1 MATGNKRYYWL
12 KLKEDFFTSK
22 RIKKLRRLA
31 GGDTYT
37 IIYLEIQLKAMQ
49 SGGIIRWTGIEDN
62 FAAELALDLDE
73 DEDNVKFTLAYLL
86 KYGLAESSDN
96 INFLFPYAV
105 ENVGSE
111 GSSAKR
117 MREMRKK
124 MSEKC
129 LPQPENQQGSVTLC
143 AHCYGEK
150 DVEIDREVDT
160 EIDNSFKATLSDCCS
175 KIMKNCGNHI
185 SDIDV
190 YRGAVRYYFPN
201 AEVHF
206 TMTIDASGD
215 MPTPEEMA
223 KPAPKTETTE
233 RKATKAERVP
243 KGSAKPAKQDKP
255 KVAEQEK
262 KKPAA
267 QAPVAPEKK
276 PVPKPKK
283 ESKPKNPAKDD
294 GLIQLS
300 LF

>member
-150 DVEIDREVDT
+150 EKDVEIDREVDT
-160 EIDNSFKATLSDCCS
+160 EIDNSFNDDLDDDEPVAGIIEEFSRRNCMSVEGFEFLYKSDARTRKRVEEAAKTLFAKAVGSDPTEMDMAHAYKWIVDENQKVS
-175 KIMKNCGNHI
+175 NDKIYILTCAF
-185 SDIDV
+185 
-190 YRGAVRYYFPN
+190 YRA
-201 AEVHF
+201 AESGHKGQWNY
-206 TMTIDASGD
+206 IEAILGD
-215 MPTPEEMA
+215 MYAEGV
-223 KPAPKTETTE
+223 KTKED
-233 RKATKAERVP
+233 ATNYFYSR
-243 KGSAKPAKQDKP
+243 
-255 KVAEQEK
+255 
-262 KKPAA
+262 
-267 QAPVAPEKK
+267 
-276 PVPKPKK
+276 
-283 ESKPKNPAKDD
+283 KDD
-294 GLIQLS
+294 A
-300 LF
+300 

>member
-1 MATGNKRYYWL
+1 MELVKPRKYGELAAEKIA
-12 KLKEDFFTSK
+12 KELKEFK
-22 RIKKLRRLA
+22 
-31 GGDTYT
+31 GDRYGDAV
-37 IIYLEIQLKAMQ
+37 K
-49 SGGIIRWTGIEDN
+49 N
-62 FAAELALDLDE
+62 FVAS
-73 DEDNVKFTLAYLL
+73 TLT
-86 KYGLAESSDN
+86 
-96 INFLFPYAV
+96 NFCEQNERFAQVVY
-105 ENVGSE
+105 E
-111 GSSAKR
+111 
-117 MREMRKK
+117 
-124 MSEKC
+124 
-129 LPQPENQQGSVTLC
+129 
-143 AHCYGEK
+143 
-150 DVEIDREVDT
+150 T
-160 EIDNSFKATLSDCCS
+160 EATLSDCCS

-190 YRGAVRYYFPN
+190 YRGAVKYYFPN

-223 KPAPKTETTE
+223 KPDPKKETAE

-243 KGSAKPAKQDKP
+243 KGSAKPAKQEKP
-255 KVAEQEK
+255 KAAEQEM

-267 QAPVAPEKK
+267 QAPVAQEKK

>member
-1 MATGNKRYYWL
+1 MELIKPRKYGVLAAEKIA
-12 KLKEDFFTSK
+12 KELKEFK
-22 RIKKLRRLA
+22 
-31 GGDTYT
+31 GDRYGDAV
-37 IIYLEIQLKAMQ
+37 K
-49 SGGIIRWTGIEDN
+49 N
-62 FAAELALDLDE
+62 FVAS
-73 DEDNVKFTLAYLL
+73 TLT
-86 KYGLAESSDN
+86 
-96 INFLFPYAV
+96 NFCEQNERFARVVY
-105 ENVGSE
+105 E
-111 GSSAKR
+111 
-117 MREMRKK
+117 
-124 MSEKC
+124 
-129 LPQPENQQGSVTLC
+129 
-143 AHCYGEK
+143 
-150 DVEIDREVDT
+150 T
-160 EIDNSFKATLSDCCS
+160 EATLSDCCS

-223 KPAPKTETTE
+223 KPAPKTEATE

-243 KGSAKPAKQDKP
+243 KSSAKPAKQHKT

-267 QAPVAPEKK
+267 QEPVAPEKK

-283 ESKPKNPAKDD
+283 ESKQKNPAKDD

>member
-1 MATGNKRYYWL
+1 MELIKPRKYGELAAEKIA
-12 KLKEDFFTSK
+12 KELKEFK
-22 RIKKLRRLA
+22 
-31 GGDTYT
+31 GDRYGDAV
-37 IIYLEIQLKAMQ
+37 K
-49 SGGIIRWTGIEDN
+49 N
-62 FAAELALDLDE
+62 FVAS
-73 DEDNVKFTLAYLL
+73 TLT
-86 KYGLAESSDN
+86 
-96 INFLFPYAV
+96 NFCEQNERFAQVVY
-105 ENVGSE
+105 E
-111 GSSAKR
+111 
-117 MREMRKK
+117 
-124 MSEKC
+124 
-129 LPQPENQQGSVTLC
+129 
-143 AHCYGEK
+143 
-150 DVEIDREVDT
+150 T
-160 EIDNSFKATLSDCCS
+160 EATLSDCCS
-175 KIMKNCGNHI
+175 KIMRNCGNHI

-206 TMTIDASGD
+206 TMTIDASGE

-243 KGSAKPAKQDKP
+243 KGSAKPAKQEKP

-276 PVPKPKK
+276 PVPKHKK

-294 GLIQLS
+294 CLIQLS

>member
-1 MATGNKRYYWL
+1 MELIKPRKYGEMAAEKIA
-12 KLKEDFFTSK
+12 KELKEFK
-22 RIKKLRRLA
+22 
-31 GGDTYT
+31 GDQYGDAV
-37 IIYLEIQLKAMQ
+37 K
-49 SGGIIRWTGIEDN
+49 N
-62 FAAELALDLDE
+62 FVAS
-73 DEDNVKFTLAYLL
+73 TLT
-86 KYGLAESSDN
+86 
-96 INFLFPYAV
+96 NFCEQNERFAQVVY
-105 ENVGSE
+105 E
-111 GSSAKR
+111 
-117 MREMRKK
+117 
-124 MSEKC
+124 
-129 LPQPENQQGSVTLC
+129 
-143 AHCYGEK
+143 
-150 DVEIDREVDT
+150 T
-160 EIDNSFKATLSDCCS
+160 EATLSDCCS

-206 TMTIDASGD
+206 TMTIDASGE

-223 KPAPKTETTE
+223 KPAPKTETME

-243 KGSAKPAKQDKP
+243 KGSAKPAKQEKP

-276 PVPKPKK
+276 PIPKPKK

>member
-1 MATGNKRYYWL
+1 MELIKPRKYGEMAAEKIA
-12 KLKEDFFTSK
+12 KELKEFK
-22 RIKKLRRLA
+22 
-31 GGDTYT
+31 GDRYGDAV
-37 IIYLEIQLKAMQ
+37 K
-49 SGGIIRWTGIEDN
+49 N
-62 FAAELALDLDE
+62 FVASTLTNFCEQDE
-73 DEDNVKFTLAYLL
+73 RFAQVVYE
-86 KYGLAESSDN
+86 
-96 INFLFPYAV
+96 
-105 ENVGSE
+105 
-111 GSSAKR
+111 
-117 MREMRKK
+117 
-124 MSEKC
+124 
-129 LPQPENQQGSVTLC
+129 
-143 AHCYGEK
+143 
-150 DVEIDREVDT
+150 T
-160 EIDNSFKATLSDCCS
+160 EATLSDCCS
-175 KIMKNCGNHI
+175 KIMKYCGNHI

-206 TMTIDASGD
+206 TMTIDASGE

-243 KGSAKPAKQDKP
+243 KGSAKSAKQDKT

-262 KKPAA
+262 KKSAA

>member
-1 MATGNKRYYWL
+1 MELIKPRKYGEMAAEKIA
-12 KLKEDFFTSK
+12 KELKEFK
-22 RIKKLRRLA
+22 
-31 GGDTYT
+31 GDRYGDAV
-37 IIYLEIQLKAMQ
+37 K
-49 SGGIIRWTGIEDN
+49 N
-62 FAAELALDLDE
+62 FVAS
-73 DEDNVKFTLAYLL
+73 TLT
-86 KYGLAESSDN
+86 
-96 INFLFPYAV
+96 NFCEQNERFAQVVY
-105 ENVGSE
+105 E
-111 GSSAKR
+111 
-117 MREMRKK
+117 
-124 MSEKC
+124 
-129 LPQPENQQGSVTLC
+129 
-143 AHCYGEK
+143 
-150 DVEIDREVDT
+150 T
-160 EIDNSFKATLSDCCS
+160 EATLSDCCS

-243 KGSAKPAKQDKP
+243 KGSAKPAKQEKP

-283 ESKPKNPAKDD
+283 ESKTKNPAKDD

>member
-1 MATGNKRYYWL
+1 MELIKPRKYGEMAAEKIA
-12 KLKEDFFTSK
+12 KELKEFK
-22 RIKKLRRLA
+22 
-31 GGDTYT
+31 GDRYGDAV
-37 IIYLEIQLKAMQ
+37 K
-49 SGGIIRWTGIEDN
+49 N
-62 FAAELALDLDE
+62 FVAS
-73 DEDNVKFTLAYLL
+73 TLT
-86 KYGLAESSDN
+86 
-96 INFLFPYAV
+96 NFCEQNERFAQVVY
-105 ENVGSE
+105 E
-111 GSSAKR
+111 
-117 MREMRKK
+117 
-124 MSEKC
+124 
-129 LPQPENQQGSVTLC
+129 
-143 AHCYGEK
+143 
-150 DVEIDREVDT
+150 T
-160 EIDNSFKATLSDCCS
+160 EATLSDCCS
-175 KIMKNCGNHI
+175 KIMRNCGNHI

-206 TMTIDASGD
+206 TMTIDASGE

-223 KPAPKTETTE
+223 KPTPKTETTE

-243 KGSAKPAKQDKP
+243 KGSAKSSKQDKT

-267 QAPVAPEKK
+267 QAPVVPEKK

>member
-1 MATGNKRYYWL
+1 MELIKPRKYGELAAEKIA
-12 KLKEDFFTSK
+12 KELKEFK
-22 RIKKLRRLA
+22 
-31 GGDTYT
+31 GDRYGDAV
-37 IIYLEIQLKAMQ
+37 K
-49 SGGIIRWTGIEDN
+49 N
-62 FAAELALDLDE
+62 FVAS
-73 DEDNVKFTLAYLL
+73 TLT
-86 KYGLAESSDN
+86 
-96 INFLFPYAV
+96 NFCEQNERFAQVVY
-105 ENVGSE
+105 E
-111 GSSAKR
+111 
-117 MREMRKK
+117 
-124 MSEKC
+124 
-129 LPQPENQQGSVTLC
+129 
-143 AHCYGEK
+143 
-150 DVEIDREVDT
+150 T
-160 EIDNSFKATLSDCCS
+160 EATLSDCCS

-243 KGSAKPAKQDKP
+243 KGSAKPAKQEKP
-255 KVAEQEK
+255 NVAEQEN
-262 KKPAA
+262 KKPAS

>member
-1 MATGNKRYYWL
+1 MELIKPRKYGEMAAEKIA
-12 KLKEDFFTSK
+12 KELKEFK
-22 RIKKLRRLA
+22 
-31 GGDTYT
+31 GDRYGDAV
-37 IIYLEIQLKAMQ
+37 K
-49 SGGIIRWTGIEDN
+49 N
-62 FAAELALDLDE
+62 FVAS
-73 DEDNVKFTLAYLL
+73 TLT
-86 KYGLAESSDN
+86 
-96 INFLFPYAV
+96 NFCEQNERFAQVVY
-105 ENVGSE
+105 E
-111 GSSAKR
+111 
-117 MREMRKK
+117 
-124 MSEKC
+124 
-129 LPQPENQQGSVTLC
+129 
-143 AHCYGEK
+143 
-150 DVEIDREVDT
+150 T
-160 EIDNSFKATLSDCCS
+160 EATLSDCCS

-206 TMTIDASGD
+206 TMTIDASGE

-233 RKATKAERVP
+233 RKDTKAERVP
-243 KGSAKPAKQDKP
+243 KGSAKPAKQEKP

-267 QAPVAPEKK
+267 QAPVVPEKK

>member
-1 MATGNKRYYWL
+1 MELIKPRKYGELAAEKIA
-12 KLKEDFFTSK
+12 KELKEFK
-22 RIKKLRRLA
+22 
-31 GGDTYT
+31 GDRYGDAV
-37 IIYLEIQLKAMQ
+37 K
-49 SGGIIRWTGIEDN
+49 N
-62 FAAELALDLDE
+62 FVAS
-73 DEDNVKFTLAYLL
+73 TLT
-86 KYGLAESSDN
+86 
-96 INFLFPYAV
+96 NFCEQNERFAQVVY
-105 ENVGSE
+105 E
-111 GSSAKR
+111 
-117 MREMRKK
+117 
-124 MSEKC
+124 
-129 LPQPENQQGSVTLC
+129 
-143 AHCYGEK
+143 
-150 DVEIDREVDT
+150 T
-160 EIDNSFKATLSDCCS
+160 EATLSDCCS

-206 TMTIDASGD
+206 TMTIDASGE

-223 KPAPKTETTE
+223 KPAPKTETME

-243 KGSAKPAKQDKP
+243 KGSAKSAKQDKT

-276 PVPKPKK
+276 PIPKPKK